1 MKSLRRFLSSR
12 IVPENTR
19 NLLWYRKPAKVW
31 EEALTLDDSLTPKS
45 ILTAPKRCCNCNP
58 QPK

>member
-45 ILTAPKRCCNCNP
+45 ILTARKRCCNST
-58 QPK
+58 